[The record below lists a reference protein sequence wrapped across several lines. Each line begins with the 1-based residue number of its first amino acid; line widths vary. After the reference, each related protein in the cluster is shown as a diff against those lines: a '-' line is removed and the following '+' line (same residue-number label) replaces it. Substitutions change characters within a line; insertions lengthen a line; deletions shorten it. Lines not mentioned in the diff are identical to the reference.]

1 MVHVLYL
8 RIQLWTSVK
17 DINICRLIFWLRC
30 RLLILCLTSLYQKRK
45 RSSNKATY
53 WWQRERNR
61 AERRMLHFHAGNVP
75 CASHCQWPEDINLQR
90 ICRCYS
96 SHDEP
101 PDLLMN
107 KPPPVATWRE
117 GLEREGEKSSLKKW
131 SWLSHRGGLG
141 VGAKAG

>member
-61 AERRMLHFHAGNVP
+61 AEEARHKKKMSKKAKGSKETETQKSKAARLFIMKLIMCFLCLYFIDNM
-75 CASHCQWPEDINLQR
+75 R
-90 ICRCYS
+90 
-96 SHDEP
+96 
-101 PDLLMN
+101 N
-107 KPPPVATWRE
+107 KAQFSKNW
-117 GLEREGEKSSLKKW
+117 KIS
-131 SWLSHRGGLG
+131 
-141 VGAKAG
+141 